1 MSTRQHLDV
10 ATEKFALTKKLCGKN
25 NEAKPAFS
33 GRSGAKL
40 RLVETDENTRPIY
53 FFKSIFILALVSY
66 GLEWTKNY
74 VMSVI
79 SIVRYWT
86 SRDLFSFIDKESISL
101 NRW

>member
-40 RLVETDENTRPIY
+40 RLVETDENTRPI
-53 FFKSIFILALVSY
+53 FFFL
-66 GLEWTKNY
+66 N
-74 VMSVI
+74 
-79 SIVRYWT
+79 
-86 SRDLFSFIDKESISL
+86 LFSS
-101 NRW
+101 